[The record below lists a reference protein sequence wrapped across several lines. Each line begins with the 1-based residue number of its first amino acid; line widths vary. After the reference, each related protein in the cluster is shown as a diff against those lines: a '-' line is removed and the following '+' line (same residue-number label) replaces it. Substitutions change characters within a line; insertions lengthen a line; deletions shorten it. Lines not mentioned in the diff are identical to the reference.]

1 MGTLVSLV
9 INNVTIDVGKN
20 RNFQNHYW
28 LFNSDQF
35 TTVRNEYYFYSEKE
49 SKALINNMKDVKF
62 RLNIFGYSYSE
73 IKEKFNQKILEG
85 KKFHEISLPFE
96 LFESVIIDM
105 VDLSNI
111 NDRSIVDSQNFPHE
125 GFIYYI
131 VSLLMKKQ
139 EFLNLNKDKEY
150 LEEDLEWLLEE
161 IDVYIILR
169 ILCENKENLKY
180 DLKWLC
186 FDIIETGWTSIE
198 EIKNIN
204 MSNYV
209 LVHNKIYGILQKYAI
224 QYYNIGQSIKNFDQ
238 WLSKKGVQQNMEYIK
253 ENMNSN
259 VDKDKKEIVTVATF
273 IRNIVHHPEN
283 SNNSYSSNDLKNSVN
298 QLINI
303 LKKEN
308 IY

>member
-49 SKALINNMKDVKF
+49 SKALINNMNDVKF
-62 RLNIFGYSYSE
+62 HLNIFGYSYSE

-85 KKFHEISLPFE
+85 KNFHEISLPLE

-105 VDLSNI
+105 DLSNI

-125 GFIYYI
+125 GFIDYI

-169 ILCENKENLKY
+169 ILCKNK
-180 DLKWLC
+180 
-186 FDIIETGWTSIE
+186 
-198 EIKNIN
+198 
-204 MSNYV
+204 
-209 LVHNKIYGILQKYAI
+209 KI
-224 QYYNIGQSIKNFDQ
+224 
-238 WLSKKGVQQNMEYIK
+238 
-253 ENMNSN
+253 
-259 VDKDKKEIVTVATF
+259 
-273 IRNIVHHPEN
+273 
-283 SNNSYSSNDLKNSVN
+283 
-298 QLINI
+298 
-303 LKKEN
+303 
-308 IY
+308 

>member
-1 MGTLVSLV
+1 MMGTIVSLV

-49 SKALINNMKDVKF
+49 SKALINNMNDVKF
-62 RLNIFGYSYSE
+62 RLNIFGYSYLE

-85 KKFHEISLPFE
+85 KSFYEISLPFE
-96 LFESVIIDM
+96 LFESVIIAM
-105 VDLSNI
+105 DLSNI
-111 NDRSIVDSQNFPHE
+111 NDKSIVDSQNFSHE

-131 VSLLMKKQ
+131 VSLLMKNQ
-139 EFLNLNKDKEY
+139 EFLNLNKGNEY
-150 LEEDLEWLLEE
+150 LEGNLAEFLEE
-161 IDVYIILR
+161 KIDVYIILR
-169 ILCENKENLKY
+169 ILCQNKNNLKY
-180 DLKWLC
+180 NLKWLC
-186 FDIIETGWTSIE
+186 FDIIESGWTSIE

-224 QYYNIGQSIKNFDQ
+224 QYYNIGQSIKTFDQ
-238 WLSKKGVQQNMEYIK
+238 WLSKKGFQQNREYIK

-259 VDKDKKEIVTVATF
+259 VNKKEIVTVATF

-283 SNNSYSSNDLKNSVN
+283 SNNSYSSNDLKNSIN

-308 IY
+308 VYY

>member
-49 SKALINNMKDVKF
+49 SKALINNMNDVKF

-85 KKFHEISLPFE
+85 KNFYEISLPFE

-105 VDLSNI
+105 DLSNI

-169 ILCENKENLKY
+169 ILCKNKKNLKY
-180 DLKWLC
+180 NLKWLC

-259 VDKDKKEIVTVATF
+259 VYKKEIVTVATF

-283 SNNSYSSNDLKNSVN
+283 SNNSYSSNDLKNSIN